1 MGGLAARPVG
11 LLLMLVVPVVRCF
24 GFSRRPLRF
33 GLGIGAVLLAG
44 TLYTGEQGRPVATR
58 RSFFGVNRVTLD
70 ATRGLHLLIHGS
82 TLHGVQSIAAGQRR
96 VPLGYYD
103 RSGPV
108 AALFGALGDRR
119 TEHAVAV
126 LGLGAGALACYAA
139 PGEVWD
145 FYEIDPLVER
155 IAREPAYFTYLRDCV
170 PGARVILGDA
180 RLSLAKATRRYG
192 LIVLDVYSSDAIPVH
207 LLTRE
212 ALRLYLDRLAPGG
225 VLAFNI
231 SNRHLDL
238 EPVLGALTRDAGLA
252 ARIQFD
258 GDVTPA
264 ERARG
269 KLASRWA
276 VMTRRP
282 AELGSL
288 AADARWTPPRASADG
303 RVWTDDF
310 SSVLGVLRWR

>member
-1 MGGLAARPVG
+1 
-11 LLLMLVVPVVRCF
+11 MLVVPAMLCF

-96 VPLGYYD
+96 VPLGYYA

-108 AALFGALGDRR
+108 AAG
-119 TEHAVAV
+119 V
-126 LGLGAGALACYAA
+126 GALARAA
-139 PGEVWD
+139 
-145 FYEIDPLVER
+145 
-155 IAREPAYFTYLRDCV
+155 
-170 PGARVILGDA
+170 
-180 RLSLAKATRRYG
+180 
-192 LIVLDVYSSDAIPVH
+192 
-207 LLTRE
+207 
-212 ALRLYLDRLAPGG
+212 G
-225 VLAFNI
+225 V
-231 SNRHLDL
+231 
-238 EPVLGALTRDAGLA
+238 A

-276 VMTRRP
+276 VMTRGP

>member
-1 MGGLAARPVG
+1 ASAVRTTRGARDRGHVLRADRHPVG
-11 LLLMLVVPVVRCF
+11 LDAACHRQPDPVAAGAPRCDGRASLLRRLDQQPAPPEVVRRHRAHRGGRGPGR
-24 GFSRRPLRF
+24 GFQRAGRAPRLRHGGRVSADPRARVPARAGRPRRRTRAGRARRRAPGRRRSADGGVDRGRAGGAPGRLAADARRAGHAVLRLLAPAAPLRP
-33 GLGIGAVLLAG
+33 GDGAVLLAG

-96 VPLGYYD
+96 VPLGYYA

-155 IAREPAYFTYLRDCV
+155 IA
-170 PGARVILGDA
+170 
-180 RLSLAKATRRYG
+180 
-192 LIVLDVYSSDAIPVH
+192 
-207 LLTRE
+207 
-212 ALRLYLDRLAPGG
+212 
-225 VLAFNI
+225 
-231 SNRHLDL
+231 
-238 EPVLGALTRDAGLA
+238 
-252 ARIQFD
+252 
-258 GDVTPA
+258 
-264 ERARG
+264 
-269 KLASRWA
+269 
-276 VMTRRP
+276 
-282 AELGSL
+282 
-288 AADARWTPPRASADG
+288 
-303 RVWTDDF
+303 
-310 SSVLGVLRWR
+310 